1 MKQFTKW
8 IKGQNI
14 SRQPEDKPNLFKP
27 FIKKLFFTI
36 IFLFS
41 LNSLAG
47 PMDKAQLLP
56 PLPSN
61 LWVEMSKITQP
72 AVVGIYLE
80 ANVNAKNIPR
90 DPFFNLIEEL
100 LGRDLG
106 LNRPPKF
113 EEQNKPVG
121 TGFLIDREGHIV
133 TNYHV
138 TQPLNNPQLKVRLKI
153 QIYGKNKLYDVDF
166 LGSDSRGDIAL
177 LKLKEP
183 VKDISY
189 LKFGDSDK
197 LEVGEY
203 VAAFGNPYGH
213 SNSMAVGIISA
224 KGRSIEELNRF
235 PFIQTDASINPGN
248 SGGPLMN
255 TQGYVIGVNTAID
268 ARAQGIGFAIPS
280 NYVKRVVNIIKS
292 GGTIQKGFLGV
303 GLANLNRRM
312 ALAYGIKK
320 GGTVITQ
327 VEPDYP
333 AEKAGLKPNDII
345 YEFNNQAIHSSE
357 SLIYKVQ
364 DTEVGKTVSVK
375 VLRPKSDRFVD
386 MTFKVTLTHFPESG
400 QKQKGQV
407 FTRYPGQKAPY
418 SLGFSVVNSSS
429 GARKYYNIPLKSP
442 FAPIV
447 SRLKSGSPAHRAGV
461 KVGFLVME
469 VNGKA
474 VHSSSEV
481 IKALNRKLNH
491 LKLYT
496 SKGLRQILIKNP

>member
-1 MKQFTKW
+1 
-8 IKGQNI
+8 
-14 SRQPEDKPNLFKP
+14 
-27 FIKKLFFTI
+27 
-36 IFLFS
+36 
-41 LNSLAG
+41 
-47 PMDKAQLLP
+47 MDKAQLLP

-80 ANVNAKNIPR
+80 VDINTRNIPR
-90 DPFFNLIEEL
+90 DPFFNLLEEL
-100 LGRDLG
+100 LGRDFG
-106 LNRPPKF
+106 FNRPPKF
-113 EEQNKPVG
+113 EEQNKPIG

-133 TNYHV
+133 TNNHV
-138 TQPLNNPQLKVRLKI
+138 VQSLNNPQLKVRLKI
-153 QIYGKNKLYDVDF
+153 QIHGKNKLYDVSF

-183 VKDISY
+183 VKNLSY
-189 LKFGDSDK
+189 LEFGNSDK

-224 KGRSIEELNRF
+224 KGRSIQELNRF

-320 GGTVITQ
+320 GGTHYHPGGTRLPCREGGIKTQ
-327 VEPDYP
+327 
-333 AEKAGLKPNDII
+333 
-345 YEFNNQAIHSSE
+345 
-357 SLIYKVQ
+357 
-364 DTEVGKTVSVK
+364 
-375 VLRPKSDRFVD
+375 
-386 MTFKVTLTHFPESG
+386 
-400 QKQKGQV
+400 
-407 FTRYPGQKAPY
+407 
-418 SLGFSVVNSSS
+418 
-429 GARKYYNIPLKSP
+429 
-442 FAPIV
+442 
-447 SRLKSGSPAHRAGV
+447 
-461 KVGFLVME
+461 
-469 VNGKA
+469 
-474 VHSSSEV
+474 
-481 IKALNRKLNH
+481 
-491 LKLYT
+491 
-496 SKGLRQILIKNP
+496 